1 MGKAHN
7 KPLRRWGQGF
17 GMMELAVVL
26 IITSVL
32 LSLALPRL
40 RDAQKAAREAMLV
53 RMASQMRTAAD
64 LFFLQ
69 CQTQGNEALRR
80 DCAEV
85 TVGRMVVQGQHRY
98 PLASV
103 HGIGRLVGLS
113 AGEPAAAHFQVR
125 EFLANGVPALSVQV
139 RPVEEASCELIYVQ
153 AKAPGQPPAV
163 SLVPE
168 SCH

>member
-1 MGKAHN
+1 
-7 KPLRRWGQGF
+7 
-17 GMMELAVVL
+17 MELAVVL
-26 IITSVL
+26 IIISVL

-40 RDAQKAAREAMLV
+40 REAQQAARQVMLV

-64 LFFLQ
+64 LFYLQ
-69 CQTQGNEALRR
+69 CQALGGAVLRGG
-80 DCAEV
+80 CAEV
-85 TVGRMVVQGQHRY
+85 VVGRTVVQGQHLY
-98 PLASV
+98 PTASIN
-103 HGIGRLVGLS
+103 GIGRLVGLS

-139 RPVEEASCELIYVQ
+139 RPVEERSCELLYVQ
-153 AKAPGQPPAV
+153 AEAPGQQPAV

>member
-1 MGKAHN
+1 
-7 KPLRRWGQGF
+7 
-17 GMMELAVVL
+17 MELAVVL
-26 IITSVL
+26 IIISVL

-40 RDAQKAAREAMLV
+40 KEAQVAARQVMLS

-69 CQTQGNEALRR
+69 CQAAGPAALRSG
-80 DCAEV
+80 CSEV
-85 TVGRMVVQGQHRY
+85 TVGRLVVSGQHRY
-98 PLASV
+98 PTATMN
-103 HGIGRLVGLS
+103 GIGRLVGLS

-139 RPVEEASCELIYVQ
+139 RPVEEGSCELFYVQ
-153 AKAPGQPPAV
+153 AQAPGQQPAV

>member
-1 MGKAHN
+1 
-7 KPLRRWGQGF
+7 
-17 GMMELAVVL
+17 MELAVVL

-40 RDAQKAAREAMLV
+40 REAQQAARQVMLV

-69 CQTQGNEALRR
+69 CQAKGGAALREG
-80 DCAEV
+80 CAEV
-85 TVGRMVVQGQHRY
+85 AVGRMVVQGQHRY
-98 PLASV
+98 PTASMN
-103 HGIGRLVGLS
+103 GIGRLVGLS

>member
-1 MGKAHN
+1 
-7 KPLRRWGQGF
+7 
-17 GMMELAVVL
+17 MMELAVVL

-40 RDAQKAAREAMLV
+40 REAQQAAREVMLK

-64 LFFLQ
+64 LFYLQ
-69 CQTQGNEALRR
+69 CQAIGGPALRGA
-80 DCAEV
+80 CAEV
-85 TVGRMVVQGQHRY
+85 TVGRMVVQGQHFY
-98 PLASV
+98 PTASMN
-103 HGIGRLVGLS
+103 GIGRLVGLS

-139 RPVEEASCELIYVQ
+139 RPVEKGSCELLYVQ
-153 AKAPGQPPAV
+153 AEGPGHQPAV